1 MFARFTTYSTRMLK
15 ATLQVSAMPS
25 ASDTFTENEV
35 KIRVSV
41 DSTPEHI
48 DAQLREAFG
57 LDGNATLS
65 LSSDG
70 ELCSLHTV
78 VHSIRRW
85 IEAGNSSATPEY
97 DCVLLENKATFP
109 LTLKVKNGVA
119 ANSKSTASNNKST
132 GSHCSEDSEKRKRE
146 HREWEKLAWEVR

>member
-1 MFARFTTYSTRMLK
+1 MLK

-25 ASDTFTENEV
+25 ASDTITENEV

-57 LDGNATLS
+57 LDGNAT
-65 LSSDG
+65 
-70 ELCSLHTV
+70 
-78 VHSIRRW
+78 I
-85 IEAGNSSATPEY
+85 PEY
-97 DCVLLENKATFP
+97 DCVVLDNKATFP
-109 LTLKVKNGVA
+109 LTMKVKNSVA